1 MQVIKIIPSP
11 GSADASFVRSQA
23 FLRDAKLFAS
33 IPDTVFEAAIS
44 AISSHQ
50 GFLDGQEFESVL
62 CPIVS
67 EADQREALIR
77 LVTNLSEFRRDAGI
91 SPERA
96 GHILRD
102 SLGAA
107 KGLEHAAADTLS
119 DRLPH
124 VLALHPGVE
133 KQAKAQH
140 VATALGGSLVEAK
153 LISDL
158 RPVFDDD
165 RQRVE
170 GLIPV
175 TTMKVSFELG
185 YEVKVFEVRLTEAQ
199 VMALCEE
206 SGRAKQKLQS
216 LRKLIAKHGFP
227 LPDTTM
233 TVPGEDD
240 DE

>member
-11 GSADASFVRSQA
+11 GSVDASFVRSQA

-44 AISSHQ
+44 AISGHQ
-50 GFLDGQEFESVL
+50 GFLDGQEFASVL
-62 CPIVS
+62 GPIVS
-67 EADQREALIR
+67 DADQREALIR
-77 LVTNLSEFRRDAGI
+77 LVTNLSEFRRNAGI

-96 GHILRD
+96 GQILRD
-102 SLGAA
+102 SFEAVR
-107 KGLEHAAADTLS
+107 GLDTTTTGTVS
-119 DRLPH
+119 TRLPH
-124 VLALHPGVE
+124 VLALHPAVE
-133 KQAKAQH
+133 KQAKAQS

-153 LISDL
+153 LISDI
-158 RPVFDDD
+158 RPVFDED

-175 TTMKVSFELG
+175 TTMKVSVEFD

-206 SGRAKQKLQS
+206 SGRAKQKLQT
-216 LRKLIAKHGFP
+216 LKKLIVNQGYP
-227 LPDTTM
+227 LPNTTM
-233 TVPGEDD
+233 TVPGGNS